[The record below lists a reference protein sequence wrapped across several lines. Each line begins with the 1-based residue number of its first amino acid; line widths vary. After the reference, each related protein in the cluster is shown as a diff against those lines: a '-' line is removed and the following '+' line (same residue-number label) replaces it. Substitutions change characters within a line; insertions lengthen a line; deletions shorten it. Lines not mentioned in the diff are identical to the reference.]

1 VVKQSGNCQS
11 LAMKVIF
18 LNPMLT
24 GSIFAPESILQI
36 YADENFYCGIIF
48 AARILLCSS
57 AARIKSG
64 NVDENTRA
72 RKKERKKGGEGTPY
86 PATAIRAKLFEK
98 F

>member
-1 VVKQSGNCQS
+1 
-11 LAMKVIF
+11 
-18 LNPMLT
+18 MLT

-72 RKKERKKGGEGTPY
+72 RKKERKKGGGRHTLSGHRDLRQTFREVLI
-86 PATAIRAKLFEK
+86 A
-98 F
+98 